1 MWRTRFQNIKGFKVK
16 NIKEISMYLI
26 IIILM
31 FSEGGYAG
39 KRNGFLIDVDSR
51 LIKIIPGN
59 SFDLMVS
66 SKFYGNWQSPLNID
80 IPGLPEGIEVNF
92 NNTAKSKSILTK
104 NKKTIPCRISTDKLL
119 PTGSYRFYIVA
130 TSESEEEG
138 QIVIGVPIQLYVLE
152 KNRQRTIVPINV
164 KDEKIRGIV
173 YDDRNNND
181 SIDSGEPVSGAIVR
195 IAGTEITANT
205 DIAGYF
211 FIVDPHKKR
220 KINEVQLEVTLK

>member
-1 MWRTRFQNIKGFKVK
+1 MGKIAVNIKGFEVK
-16 NIKEISMYLI
+16 NIKEISMYLAI
-26 IIILM
+26 VVLM

-51 LIKIIPGN
+51 LITINPGN
-59 SFDLMVS
+59 SFDLIVS

-80 IPGLPEGIEVNF
+80 IPGLPEGIEVHF
-92 NNTAKSKSILTK
+92 NNTTKSKPILTK
-104 NKKTIPCRISTDKLL
+104 NKKSLPCRISTDRLL

-138 QIVIGVPIQLYVLE
+138 QTVIGVPIQLYVLE
-152 KNRQRTIVPINV
+152 KNRQRTVIPVSV
-164 KDEKIRGIV
+164 TDEKIRGVV

-181 SIDSGEPVSGAIVR
+181 RIDSGEPVSGAIVR
-195 IAGTEITANT
+195 IAGTDISANT
-205 DIAGYF
+205 DTAGYF

-220 KINEVQLEVTLK
+220 KINELQLEVTLK

>member
-1 MWRTRFQNIKGFKVK
+1 MGKIAVNIKGFEVK
-16 NIKEISMYLI
+16 NIKEISMYLAI
-26 IIILM
+26 VVLM
-31 FSEGGYAG
+31 FSEAGYAG

-51 LIKIIPGN
+51 LITINPGN
-59 SFDLMVS
+59 SFDLIVS

-80 IPGLPEGIEVNF
+80 IPGLPEGIEVHF
-92 NNTAKSKSILTK
+92 NNTTKSKPILTK
-104 NKKTIPCRISTDKLL
+104 NKKSLPCRISTDRLL

-138 QIVIGVPIQLYVLE
+138 QTVIGVPIQLYVLE
-152 KNRQRTIVPINV
+152 KNRQRTVIPVSV
-164 KDEKIRGIV
+164 TDEKIRGVV

-195 IAGTEITANT
+195 IAGTEITADT

-211 FIVDPHKKR
+211 FIVDPDKKR
-220 KINEVQLEVTLK
+220 KIDEIQLEVTLK

>member
-1 MWRTRFQNIKGFKVK
+1 M
-16 NIKEISMYLI
+16 
-26 IIILM
+26 
-31 FSEGGYAG
+31 
-39 KRNGFLIDVDSR
+39 
-51 LIKIIPGN
+51 
-59 SFDLMVS
+59 
-66 SKFYGNWQSPLNID
+66 
-80 IPGLPEGIEVNF
+80 
-92 NNTAKSKSILTK
+92 
-104 NKKTIPCRISTDKLL
+104 
-119 PTGSYRFYIVA
+119 
-130 TSESEEEG
+130 
-138 QIVIGVPIQLYVLE
+138 PIQLYVLE